1 MMRPNTTAKVL
12 DTVTHLPAP
21 SNLAN
26 GPQKK
31 VVKNGK

>member
-1 MMRPNTTAKVL
+1 MMRPNTTSKKISGDVK
-12 DTVTHLPAP
+12 P

-31 VVKNGK
+31 VITNG